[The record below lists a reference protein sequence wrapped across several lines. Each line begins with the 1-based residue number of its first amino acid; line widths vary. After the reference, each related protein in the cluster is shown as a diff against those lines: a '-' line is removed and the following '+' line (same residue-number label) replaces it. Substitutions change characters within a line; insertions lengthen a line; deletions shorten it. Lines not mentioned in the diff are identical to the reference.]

1 MQEKAN
7 IIARNVAR
15 VREQIAAA
23 AARSG
28 RNADD
33 VTLVAVTKYA
43 DIGTTQLIIQAGCRD
58 IGESRPQELWQKAK
72 SLATLQQQTGFR
84 WHMIG
89 HLQRNKVARTL
100 PLTALIHSLD
110 TTRLLAAI
118 NNAAIN
124 DATSNDATINDVA
137 TETRP
142 RALLE
147 INISGD
153 ASKHGWHTDDMLDV
167 IDGLSAYPN
176 VEIIGLMTMA
186 SLSGDVE
193 RARRDFASLR
203 ELRDQLQPSCP
214 PHCRLSEL
222 SMGMS
227 RDFAAAIEEGAT
239 IVRVGSAL
247 FAGVS

>member
-1 MQEKAN
+1 MQEKAD

-23 AARSG
+23 AARAG

-100 PLTALIHSLD
+100 PLTALVHSVD
-110 TTRLLAAI
+110 TARLLAAI
-118 NNAAIN
+118 NNAA
-124 DATSNDATINDVA
+124 

-142 RALLE
+142 RVLLE

-153 ASKHGWHTDDMLDV
+153 ASKHGWQPDDMLDV
-167 IDGLSAYPN
+167 IDGLTAYSN

-186 SLSGDVE
+186 SRSGDVE
-193 RARRDFASLR
+193 HARRDFAALR
-203 ELRDQLQPSCP
+203 ELRDQLRPSCP
-214 PHCRLSEL
+214 PHCQLSEL

-227 RDFAAAIEEGAT
+227 RDFAVAIEEGAT
-239 IVRVGSAL
+239 IVRVGSTL
-247 FAGVS
+247 FEGVS

>member
-1 MQEKAN
+1 MQEKAD

-23 AARSG
+23 AARAG

-43 DIGTTQLIIQAGCRD
+43 DIEATQLIIQAGCRD

-100 PLTALIHSLD
+100 PLTALVHSVD
-110 TTRLLAAI
+110 TARLLAAI
-118 NNAAIN
+118 NNAA
-124 DATSNDATINDVA
+124 

-142 RALLE
+142 RALFE

-153 ASKHGWHTDDMLDV
+153 ASKHGWRTDDMLDV

-193 RARRDFASLR
+193 RARRDFSALR

-239 IVRVGSAL
+239 MVRVGSAL
-247 FAGVS
+247 FEGVS